1 MPTAKMSGVNETF
14 VAHREDRRL
23 AELAAMLR
31 RSRPNVLVIGSSA
44 DTDRV
49 FEVMY
54 PYLRSPIVAWVPRE
68 TRDVPAASFRTLVIR
83 DVDALDSTQQENL
96 VASICRFAANVQIV
110 STSRT
115 PLFPLVQRGAFL
127 DRLYYQLNV
136 VYLDLT
142 DHDA

>member
-1 MPTAKMSGVNETF
+1 MPIAKMSGVNETF

-23 AELAAMLR
+23 AELVAVLR
-31 RSRPNVLVIGSSA
+31 RSRPNVLVVGSST
-44 DTDRV
+44 DTDRT

-54 PYLRSPIVAWVPRE
+54 SYLRTPIVAWVPRE

-83 DVDALDSTQQENL
+83 DAEALDATQQQNL
-96 VASICRFAANVQIV
+96 VALICRLADIQIV
-110 STSRT
+110 START

-142 DHDA
+142 DHDG